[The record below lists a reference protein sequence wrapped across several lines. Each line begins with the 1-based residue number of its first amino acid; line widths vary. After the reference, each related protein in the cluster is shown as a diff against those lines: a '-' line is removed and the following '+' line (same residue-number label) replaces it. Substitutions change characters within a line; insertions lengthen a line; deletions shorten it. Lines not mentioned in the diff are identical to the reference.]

1 MKFLYFKWEVD
12 EPSFPLGDVTSF
24 NEYLDFKPPEKP
36 KDERKEATNSKLR
49 FQLAKKKSMEA
60 SDEFV
65 ELRKPGSGRPVGRPP
80 KLTDA
85 HRQYLVKLVDEN
97 DTGLA
102 LDQMM
107 ESLTTECMGL
117 QMSKLAFS
125 RVCQNKIR
133 THIQFL
139 DVIEYVE
146 DQEKRAKILDTYNKW
161 RKSKKATK
169 YWKQRDQANN
179 GNADKNDVI
188 TKSNLTSTGSITL
201 ETTETVESVT
211 LDEAKKII
219 SENLTLCDNSTDE
232 CICQSMYNS
241 LGFKPSD
248 HKFPMKIM
256 MALIQIVNNVHYGSA
271 SRIDTATKL
280 LALTSDNIDPIIIKL
295 LLCVKSMIETLPL
308 DNQTEEIQEFELCTR
323 YLQPFFQPLFDSGDD
338 KILFKWTNTIGLK
351 NTGNDILTKSR
362 PDGCV
367 KDSRKPIG
375 FYQSIFAKEA
385 TTEYKLKHTFEVMV
399 IGTNIKF

>member
-1 MKFLYFKWEVD
+1 M
-12 EPSFPLGDVTSF
+12 
-24 NEYLDFKPPEKP
+24 DF
-36 KDERKEATNSKLR
+36 
-49 FQLAKKKSMEA
+49 
-60 SDEFV
+60 
-65 ELRKPGSGRPVGRPP
+65 
-80 KLTDA
+80 
-85 HRQYLVKLVDEN
+85 
-97 DTGLA
+97 
-102 LDQMM
+102 
-107 ESLTTECMGL
+107 ESNC
-117 QMSKLAFS
+117 
-125 RVCQNKIR
+125 
-133 THIQFL
+133 FL

-375 FYQSIFAKEA
+375 FYQSK
-385 TTEYKLKHTFEVMV
+385 
-399 IGTNIKF
+399 TN

>member
-1 MKFLYFKWEVD
+1 
-12 EPSFPLGDVTSF
+12 
-24 NEYLDFKPPEKP
+24 
-36 KDERKEATNSKLR
+36 
-49 FQLAKKKSMEA
+49 MEA